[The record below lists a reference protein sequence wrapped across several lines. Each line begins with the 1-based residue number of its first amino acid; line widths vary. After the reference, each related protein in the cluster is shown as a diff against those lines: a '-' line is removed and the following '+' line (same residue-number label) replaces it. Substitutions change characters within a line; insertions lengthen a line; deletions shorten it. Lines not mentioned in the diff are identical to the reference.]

1 MLKFRYVDAEPRW
14 AKQLEGEMT
23 RGRHVITFRA
33 RSPMSSVSASC
44 QIIIHVKD
52 MEPPRVQ
59 QCPQSFTEMLAPGQS
74 VKRIIWTEPV
84 FSDNVKIQH
93 VMASF
98 LPSHYFSAGKHN
110 ILYTATDV
118 DGNRYNI
125 RHIFVKIKFEF
136 VFTIFFPIYCTYYQ
150 LICLFLYNRAKCGF
164 TITVLPNTGSSS
176 NGSIRH
182 HHHQK
187 NNHSNNSDHL
197 LPSPVSNAANSRRN
211 NFRNYANNTNNKM
224 KDNINLCDTVPNIEN
239 GQMKC
244 LKYGRDGKR
253 CSPVCNENHQFY
265 QKFNGQPPYYLCL
278 PPKRVDWKI
287 RKFIPDCSPTHE
299 IQISGRQCEAGW
311 EKRGN
316 QRICVACPPGMYR
329 PQDDHLCQLCPK
341 GLKY

>member
-1 MLKFRYVDAEPRW
+1 MPKCETDFPKPFIMCPSDITKPLTGRTGSVYVMIPQPKTNVDWSRWVFRFRWKYYFVFFPWNLYLLKFRYVDAEPRW

-136 VFTIFFPIYCTYYQ
+136 VFTIFFPNLLHILPTYM
-150 LICLFLYNRAKCGF
+150 
-164 TITVLPNTGSSS
+164 
-176 NGSIRH
+176 SIP
-182 HHHQK
+182 
-187 NNHSNNSDHL
+187 L
-197 LPSPVSNAANSRRN
+197 
-211 NFRNYANNTNNKM
+211 
-224 KDNINLCDTVPNIEN
+224 
-239 GQMKC
+239 
-244 LKYGRDGKR
+244 
-253 CSPVCNENHQFY
+253 
-265 QKFNGQPPYYLCL
+265 
-278 PPKRVDWKI
+278 
-287 RKFIPDCSPTHE
+287 
-299 IQISGRQCEAGW
+299 
-311 EKRGN
+311 
-316 QRICVACPPGMYR
+316 
-329 PQDDHLCQLCPK
+329 
-341 GLKY
+341 